1 MVSDEWLE
9 ERLSEWRAPQPTE
22 DETARLV
29 SKLMPFLPAPSTVRR
44 ALRPVPESLGDQLV
58 DMLRAVGTQASMFT
72 RGFWVGSAAVM
83 ALGLTLLLLGF
94 DPGGGLVVYLVG
106 PLLSYLGC
114 ALGFRATR
122 VGTLEFE
129 LACPISPRQLTLA
142 RLVIILGYDLLLAL
156 ACAVPFGLLGTSGLL
171 ELALRWLGPLLL
183 GAGLTLALS
192 LRVPVG
198 GAAALVYGA
207 WVALVL
213 LLAIQRGG
221 ADLGL
226 GAGLA
231 MIPLGIALLG
241 LVVIV
246 MPGAL
251 VRSLGRRPRTSSD
264 VGT

>member
-9 ERLSEWRAPQPTE
+9 QRLTEWRAPEPTE
-22 DETARLV
+22 DDTARLV
-29 SKLMPFLPAPSTVRR
+29 NRLIPLLPAPSGVRR
-44 ALRPVPESLGDQLV
+44 ALRPVPEGLSDQLV
-58 DMLRAVGTQASMFT
+58 EMLRAVGTQTSVFT
-72 RGFWVGSAAVM
+72 PGFWAGSATAM

-122 VGTLEFE
+122 VGALEFE
-129 LACPISPRQLTLA
+129 LACPTSPRQLTLA
-142 RLVIILGYDLLLAL
+142 RLVIILGYDFLLAL
-156 ACAVPFGLLGTSGLL
+156 ACATPLGFLGTSGLF

-192 LRVPVG
+192 LRMPVA

-213 LLAIQRGG
+213 VLTIERGG
-221 ADLGL
+221 TDLGP
-226 GAGLA
+226 GASLA
-231 MIPLGIALLG
+231 MIPVGIGLLG
-241 LVVIV
+241 LVLAV
-246 MPGAL
+246 MPWTL
-251 VRSLGRRPRTSSD
+251 VRSLGRPTRTFGEVD
-264 VGT
+264 T